1 MKIKVKKVP
10 FSFVEKIE
18 KPKHKR
24 PLKPL
29 WILGAVIR
37 LISLPDLWATRFSF
51 TKEDME
57 KADDGPYLILMNHSS
72 FIDLKIAYRIFFPK
86 KRFSIVCTSDGF
98 VGKNLLMRL
107 LGCIPTNKFVT
118 DISLIGDILHSLK
131 KNKTSVLMYP
141 EASYSFDGTATDI
154 PRRMG
159 VLLKKLDVPV
169 ITVITEGAFLRDPL
183 YNGLQLRKTKVS
195 ATVRCLFSRED
206 LKNLPAEELSRRLEE
221 EFTFDNFKK
230 QYESKTHITEPFRAD
245 HLERILYKCAACGA
259 EDGMQGKG
267 VRLVC
272 KKCGKEYEMGTL
284 GLLSALSGETEFP
297 HIPDWYDWER
307 ECVKK
312 EILDG
317 SYSLDT
323 PVEIGVLA
331 DSKAIYMVGEGRLT
345 HSADGFTLTGC
356 DGALNYTHAPNASYS
371 LYADYYWYELGD
383 VICIGDKKR
392 LYYCFPKDNCPV
404 AKARLATEEIYKLIQ
419 KNKTAKN
426 Q

>member
-10 FSFVEKIE
+10 FSYVEKIE
-18 KPKHKR
+18 RPKHKK

-37 LISLPDLWATRFSF
+37 LISLPDLWATKFKF
-51 TKEDME
+51 NKVDME
-57 KADDGPYLILMNHSS
+57 KAGDGPYLILMNHSS

-118 DISLIGDILHSLK
+118 DIALIGDILHSLR

-169 ITVITEGAFLRDPL
+169 VTVITEGAFLRDPL

-195 ATVRCLFSRED
+195 ATVKCLFSREK

-230 QYESKTHITEPFRAD
+230 QYESNTHITEPFRAD
-245 HLERILYKCAACGA
+245 HLERILYKCAACGS
-259 EDGMQGKG
+259 EEGMEGKG
-267 VRLVC
+267 TRLIC
-272 KKCGKEYEMGTL
+272 KKCGKEYEMDTL
-284 GLLSALSGETEFP
+284 GRLSALSGETEFP
-297 HIPDWYDWER
+297 HIPDWYSWER
-307 ECVKK
+307 ESVKQELK
-312 EILDG
+312 DG
-317 SYSLDT
+317 SYLLDT
-323 PVEIGVLA
+323 PVDIGILA
-331 DSKAIYMVGEGRLT
+331 DSKAIYMVGEGRLI
-345 HSADGFTLTGC
+345 HSPEGFTLTGC
-356 DGALNYTHAPNASYS
+356 DGRLNYSQAPNASYG

-392 LYYCFPKDNCPV
+392 LYYCFPKENTPV
-404 AKARLATEEIYKLIQ
+404 AKARLATEELYKQLQ
-419 KNKTAKN
+419 KTKTAEKA
-426 Q
+426 